1 MVQPDAIY
9 ATFDVG
15 KSVVWVKSLTSSFAF
30 KLGLLSMVS
39 LTFHTLLVRHRRSRG
54 LGRLLVLTMVGPLI
68 VSLSVMTTMKAA
80 GTELLDTC
88 RTADLLLHNAVVYT
102 ADESNSTHQALVID
116 DGRFVFVGTDEAA
129 TAGWCDA
136 ERLIDLRGAAVFPG
150 FTDSHQHLEGV
161 GRRTK
166 TLSLFGIDS
175 LDQTVAAI
183 EKWAVDVPAGGWV
196 LGRGWIERE
205 WQGERRFLTRWDV
218 DRFTESK
225 PLFMPRADGVSAL
238 VNTKA
243 LNMAGISRDTPDPE
257 GGRFERD
264 DRGELTGYVLGNAMA
279 PFRAI
284 LPSETDAYITD
295 NLLRG
300 MRANAAL
307 GWTSTHDAGMS
318 WRQLRLL
325 QDLRSS
331 GLMAHRVYVAIPIV
345 DADPLLERGPEQSD
359 DGWIDLRGVK
369 VFIDGTLGSRGAA
382 LLEPYADA
390 NHRGFMNRT
399 TKEVLMPVL
408 KQALREGVQIM
419 THVIGDRA
427 LRETLDWYLEAQ
439 ASVPKSEWKNTTL
452 RWRLEHA
459 QIIPPSDQRRIKDMS
474 VILSMQ
480 PSHAIGDLNFAGDR
494 LGQERLRYAYPWR
507 PLIDRGI
514 PIIAGSD
521 APVEAGD
528 PRIEFYAAITRARLD
543 GSSEAGWH
551 PEYAVDRLDALR
563 MLTTWPAFASF
574 QEAERGSIEVGKQA
588 DLSIFDTD
596 FMTANPHEILA
607 AKTVMTIV
615 DGRVIY
621 QSGDITDLL
630 GVSRTK

>member
-1 MVQPDAIY
+1 MTSLIFHTPLHSHQTSRRLGY
-9 ATFDVG
+9 L
-15 KSVVWVKSLTSSFAF
+15 VVSTIV
-30 KLGLLSMVS
+30 GLLAFSFS
-39 LTFHTLLVRHRRSRG
+39 ITTSINATAGG
-54 LGRLLVLTMVGPLI
+54 LQ
-68 VSLSVMTTMKAA
+68 
-80 GTELLDTC
+80 ETC
-88 RTADLLLHNAVVYT
+88 RTADLLLHNAVIYT
-102 ADESNSTHQALVID
+102 ADEFNSTHQALVID

-129 TAGWCDA
+129 KEGWCDTA
-136 ERLIDLRGAAVFPG
+136 RVIDLKGATVFPG

-175 LDQTVAAI
+175 LDKTVAAI
-183 EKWAVDVPAGGWV
+183 EQWAADIAPGGWV

-243 LNMAGISRDTPDPE
+243 LNLAGISKDTPDPE

-264 DRGELTGYVLGNAMA
+264 ARGELTGYVLGKAMA

-325 QDLRSS
+325 QNLRSR
-331 GLMAHRVYVAIPIV
+331 GLMAHRVYVAIPIA
-345 DADPLLERGPEQSD
+345 DAAPLLERGPEQSD
-359 DGWIDLRGVK
+359 DGWIDLRGIK

-408 KQALREGVQIM
+408 ERALREGVQIM

-439 ASVPKSEWKNTTL
+439 ASVPKSEWEQPTL

-494 LGQERLRYAYPWR
+494 LGQERLNYAYPWR
-507 PLIDRGI
+507 RLIDQGI

-528 PRIEFYAAITRARLD
+528 PRIEFYAAITRTRLD
-543 GSSEAGWH
+543 GTSGAGWH

-574 QEAERGSIEVGKQA
+574 QESERGSIEVGKQA

-596 FMTANPHEILA
+596 FMTADPSEILA

-615 DGRVIY
+615 DGRVVY
-621 QSGDITDLL
+621 RSDDTTDVPE
-630 GVSRTK
+630 VSQAK

>member
-1 MVQPDAIY
+1 MLMRL
-9 ATFDVG
+9 G
-15 KSVVWVKSLTSSFAF
+15 SLC
-30 KLGLLSMVS
+30 
-39 LTFHTLLVRHRRSRG
+39 LTT
-54 LGRLLVLTMVGPLI
+54 LVLT
-68 VSLSVMTTMKAA
+68 AA
-80 GTELLDTC
+80 SSNLAAHIESGC
-88 RTADLLLHNAVVYT
+88 QRADLLLHNGIIYT
-102 ADESNSTHQALVID
+102 ADAGNSEHQALVIN
-116 DGRFVFVGTDEAA
+116 DGRFVFVGTDELAEQL
-129 TAGWCDA
+129 WCDA
-136 ERLIDLRGAAVFPG
+136 ERVIDLKGATVFPG

-175 LDQTVAAI
+175 LDKTVAAM
-183 EKWAVDVPAGGWV
+183 EQWAADVPPGGWV

-243 LNMAGISRDTPDPE
+243 LNMAGITRDTPDPE

-264 DRGELTGYVLGNAMA
+264 DRGELTGYVLGQAMA

-300 MRANAAL
+300 MRSNVAL

-318 WRQLRLL
+318 WRELRLL
-325 QDLRSS
+325 QDLRSR
-331 GLMAHRVYVAIPIV
+331 GLMAHRVYVAIPIA
-345 DADPLLERGPEQSD
+345 DAAPLLERGPEQSD
-359 DGWIDLRGVK
+359 DGWIDLRGIK

-399 TKEVLMPVL
+399 TKEALMPVL
-408 KQALREGVQIM
+408 KQALRAGIQIM

-439 ASVPKSEWKNTTL
+439 AAVPKSEWQQTTL

-459 QIIPPSDQRRIKDMS
+459 QVIPPSDQRRIKDMS
-474 VILSMQ
+474 VVLSMQ

-494 LGQERLRYAYPWR
+494 LGQERLSYAYPWR
-507 PLIDRGI
+507 PLIDQGI
-514 PIIAGSD
+514 SIIAGSD

-543 GSSEAGWH
+543 GSSGVGWH

-596 FMTANPHEILA
+596 FMTADPSEILA

-615 DGRVIY
+615 DGRVTY
-621 QSGDITDLL
+621 QSADITDLQGL
-630 GVSRTK
+630 SRTK

>member
-1 MVQPDAIY
+1 MV
-9 ATFDVG
+9 
-15 KSVVWVKSLTSSFAF
+15 SLLYMT
-30 KLGLLSMVS
+30 S
-39 LTFHTLLVRHRRSRG
+39 LTFHALMSRHRRSLRLGHLVASTIVG
-54 LGRLLVLTMVGPLI
+54 LLAFS
-68 VSLSVMTTMKAA
+68 VSTISPMNAA
-80 GTELLDTC
+80 AEELQETC
-88 RTADLLLHNAVVYT
+88 RTADLVLHNAVVYT
-102 ADESNSTHQALVID
+102 ADEFNSTHQALVID
-116 DGRFVFVGTDEAA
+116 NGRFVFVGADEVVKE
-129 TAGWCDA
+129 GWCDTA
-136 ERLIDLRGAAVFPG
+136 RVIDLKGATVFPG
-150 FTDSHQHLEGV
+150 FTDSHQHLEGI

-175 LDQTVAAI
+175 LDKTVAAI
-183 EKWAVDVPAGGWV
+183 EQWAADVPPGGWV

-243 LNMAGISRDTPDPE
+243 LNMAGINRDTPDPE

-264 DRGELTGYVLGNAMA
+264 DRGELTGYVLGKAMA

-284 LPSETDAYITD
+284 LPSETDAYIAD

-325 QDLRSS
+325 QDLRAR
-331 GLMAHRVYVAIPIV
+331 GLMAHRVYVAIPIA
-345 DADPLLERGPEQSD
+345 DAAPLLERGPEQSE

-399 TKEVLMPVL
+399 TKEALIPVL
-408 KQALREGVQIM
+408 KQALRKGVQIM

-439 ASVPKSEWKNTTL
+439 ASIPKSEWKQPML

-494 LGQERLRYAYPWR
+494 LGQERLSYAYPWR
-507 PLIDRGI
+507 PLIDQGI

-521 APVEAGD
+521 APVESGD
-528 PRIEFYAAITRARLD
+528 PRIEFYAAITRSRLD
-543 GSSEAGWH
+543 GSSGAGWH

-588 DLSIFDTD
+588 DLSIFNTD
-596 FMTANPHEILA
+596 FMTADPSDILA

-615 DGRVIY
+615 DGRVVY
-621 QSGDITDLL
+621 RSGDTTDLPEA
-630 GVSRTK
+630 SQTK

>member
-9 ATFDVG
+9 VTFDVG
-15 KSVVWVKSLTSSFAF
+15 KSVVWIESLTSSFAF
-30 KLGLLSMVS
+30 TVGLLFMTS
-39 LTFHTLLVRHRRSRG
+39 LTFHVLRDSHHASQRHGHLLASVMVW
-54 LGRLLVLTMVGPLI
+54 LLAVSLTMMI
-68 VSLSVMTTMKAA
+68 SMNAA
-80 GTELLDTC
+80 RAGVQETC
-88 RTADLLLHNAVVYT
+88 RTADLLLHNAVIYT
-102 ADESNSTHQALVID
+102 ADEFNSTHQALVID

-129 TAGWCDA
+129 KDNWCNA
-136 ERLIDLRGAAVFPG
+136 ARTIDLKGATVFPG

-175 LDQTVAAI
+175 LDKTVAAI
-183 EKWAVDVPAGGWV
+183 EQWAADIAPGGWV

-243 LNMAGISRDTPDPE
+243 LNLAGISKDTPDPE

-264 DRGELTGYVLGNAMA
+264 ARGELTGYVLGKAMA

-325 QDLRSS
+325 QSLRSR
-331 GLMAHRVYVAIPIV
+331 GLMAHRVYVAIPIA
-345 DADPLLERGPEQSD
+345 DAAQLLERGPEQSD
-359 DGWIDLRGVK
+359 DGWIDLRGIK

-399 TKEVLMPVL
+399 TKEALMPVL
-408 KQALREGVQIM
+408 RHALRQGVQIM

-439 ASVPKSEWKNTTL
+439 GSVPKSEWKHTTL

-494 LGQERLRYAYPWR
+494 LGQERLSYAYPWR
-507 PLIDRGI
+507 PLIDQGI

-543 GSSEAGWH
+543 GSSGAGWH
-551 PEYAVDRLDALR
+551 PEYAVDRLGALR

-574 QEAERGSIEVGKQA
+574 QEAERGSIEAGKQA

-596 FMTANPHEILA
+596 FMTADPSEILA

-615 DGRVIY
+615 DGRVVFR
-621 QSGDITDLL
+621 SGDTTDLPE
-630 GVSRTK
+630 VSQTK

>member
-1 MVQPDAIY
+1 MV
-9 ATFDVG
+9 
-15 KSVVWVKSLTSSFAF
+15 W
-30 KLGLLSMVS
+30 LLAVS
-39 LTFHTLLVRHRRSRG
+39 LTMMIS
-54 LGRLLVLTMVGPLI
+54 MN
-68 VSLSVMTTMKAA
+68 AA
-80 GTELLDTC
+80 RADVQETC
-88 RTADLLLHNAVVYT
+88 RTADLLLHNAVIYT
-102 ADESNSTHQALVID
+102 ADEFNSTHQALVID
-116 DGRFVFVGTDEAA
+116 DGRFVFVGTDQAA
-129 TAGWCDA
+129 KDDWCNA
-136 ERLIDLRGAAVFPG
+136 ARAIDLKGATVFPG

-166 TLSLFGIDS
+166 TLSLFGIGS
-175 LDQTVAAI
+175 LDKTVAAI
-183 EKWAVDVPAGGWV
+183 EQWAADIAPGGWV

-243 LNMAGISRDTPDPE
+243 LNLAGISKDTPDPE

-264 DRGELTGYVLGNAMA
+264 ARGELTGYVLGKAMA

-325 QDLRSS
+325 QNLRSR
-331 GLMAHRVYVAIPIV
+331 GLMAHRVYVAIPIA
-345 DADPLLERGPEQSD
+345 DAAPLLERGPEQSD
-359 DGWIDLRGVK
+359 DGWIDLRGIK

-408 KQALREGVQIM
+408 EQALREGVQIM

-439 ASVPKSEWKNTTL
+439 GSVPKSEWKHTTL

-494 LGQERLRYAYPWR
+494 LGQERLNYAYPWR
-507 PLIDRGI
+507 PLIDQGI

-528 PRIEFYAAITRARLD
+528 PRIEFYAAITRTRLD
-543 GSSEAGWH
+543 GSSGAGWH

-563 MLTTWPAFASF
+563 MLTTGPAFASF
-574 QEAERGSIEVGKQA
+574 QESERGSIEVGKQG

-596 FMTANPHEILA
+596 FMTADPSEILA

-615 DGRVIY
+615 DGRVVY
-621 QSGDITDLL
+621 RSGDTTDLPE
-630 GVSRTK
+630 VSQAK

>member
-1 MVQPDAIY
+1 M
-9 ATFDVG
+9 T
-15 KSVVWVKSLTSSFAF
+15 
-30 KLGLLSMVS
+30 S
-39 LTFHTLLVRHRRSRG
+39 LTFHTPLGSHRTSLRLGQLVASTMIGLLAFSFS
-54 LGRLLVLTMVGPLI
+54 TITPMNA
-68 VSLSVMTTMKAA
+68 TA
-80 GTELLDTC
+80 GELQVTC
-88 RTADLLLHNAVVYT
+88 RAADLLLHNAVVYT

-116 DGRFVFVGTDEAA
+116 DGRFVFVGADEVAKE
-129 TAGWCDA
+129 GWCDTA
-136 ERLIDLRGAAVFPG
+136 RVIDLKGATVFPG

-175 LDQTVAAI
+175 LDKTVAAI
-183 EKWAVDVPAGGWV
+183 EQWAADVPPGGWV

-243 LNMAGISRDTPDPE
+243 LNMAGITRDTPDPE

-264 DRGELTGYVLGNAMA
+264 ARGELTGYVLGKAMA

-325 QDLRSS
+325 QDLRAR
-331 GLMAHRVYVAIPIV
+331 GLMAHRVYVAIPIA
-345 DADPLLERGPEQSD
+345 DAAPLLERGPEQSD
-359 DGWIDLRGVK
+359 DGWIDLRGIK

-439 ASVPKSEWKNTTL
+439 VSVPKSEWQQTTL

-459 QIIPPSDQRRIKDMS
+459 QVIPPSDQRRIKDMS

-494 LGQERLRYAYPWR
+494 LGQERLSFAYPWR
-507 PLIDRGI
+507 PLIDQGI

-543 GSSEAGWH
+543 GSSGAGWH

-563 MLTTWPAFASF
+563 MLTTWPAYASF
-574 QEAERGSIEVGKQA
+574 QEAQRGSIEAGKQA

-596 FMTANPHEILA
+596 FMTADPSDILA

-615 DGRVIY
+615 DGRVVY
-621 QSGDITDLL
+621 QAGDIAE
-630 GVSRTK
+630 